1 MNALVDVNAINALYA
16 ASQAGV
22 QIYLVVRGICCL
34 RPGLPGYSD
43 NIRVCSIVGRF
54 LEHNRVFAFGPE
66 GDEEFYLS
74 SADWMPRNFYHR
86 VEVLFPVVAHYLRE
100 KIRSEIVK
108 PSIEDNC
115 RAYDLGPDGTYVRRT
130 VQPGEPLVDA
140 QAAVLNAFRESVTR
154 PRRA

>member
-1 MNALVDVNAINALYA
+1 MNSLVDGNAINALYA

-34 RPGLPGYSD
+34 RPGLPGVSE

-54 LEHNRVFAFGPE
+54 LEHNRVFAFGAE

-86 VEVLFPVVAHYLRE
+86 VEVPVSGGSPLPARQDSQRDSQPRDRGQLPRLR
-100 KIRSEIVK
+100 
-108 PSIEDNC
+108 
-115 RAYDLGPDGTYVRRT
+115 
-130 VQPGEPLVDA
+130 PGV
-140 QAAVLNAFRESVTR
+140 
-154 PRRA
+154 